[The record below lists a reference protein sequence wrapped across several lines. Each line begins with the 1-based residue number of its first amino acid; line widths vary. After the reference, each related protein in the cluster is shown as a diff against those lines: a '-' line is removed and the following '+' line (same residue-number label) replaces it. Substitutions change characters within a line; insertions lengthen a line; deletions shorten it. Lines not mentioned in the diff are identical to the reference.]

1 MERRLTTKLEHHCLE
16 ATTATTTTTTTTAQQ
31 QQQQQAF
38 CFFSKIRFFRLPED
52 CFRETLRAEMKR
64 KRKKLK

>member
-38 CFFSKIRFFRLPED
+38 CFFSKIRFFFVCQKIASEKH
-52 CFRETLRAEMKR
+52 FEQK
-64 KRKKLK
+64 